1 MTMKTTSRKRS
12 RFRREDGQSIVEF
25 AFIMPFLVLLL
36 VAIWQFGLAFRNYL
50 SITDAARVGARKA
63 AVSRTVSGGPCQA
76 ARDAI
81 QATVSTTQWSVI
93 STRITCTPSTPGGT
107 GTSFTISINYP
118 VTIGLPQ
125 IFGLPRIAV
134 SGTMTAAATERLE

>member
-1 MTMKTTSRKRS
+1 MTIRRRMTLQ
-12 RFRREDGQSIVEF
+12 REDGQSVVEF
-25 AFIMPFLVLLL
+25 AFMMPFLILLL

-63 AVSRTVSGGPCQA
+63 AVSRTASGGPCQA

-81 QATVSTTQWSVI
+81 QATVSSTQWSTI
-93 STRITCTPSTPGGT
+93 SSRITCTPATPGGV

-118 VTIGLPQ
+118 VSIGLPQ
-125 IFGLPRIAV
+125 IFGLPRINV
-134 SGTMTAAATERLE
+134 SGSMTASATERLE

>member
-1 MTMKTTSRKRS
+1 MTIRRRMTLQ
-12 RFRREDGQSIVEF
+12 REDGQSVVEF
-25 AFIMPFLVLLL
+25 AFMMPFLILLL

-50 SITDAARVGARKA
+50 AITDAARVGARKA
-63 AVSRTVSGGPCQA
+63 AVSRTVSGGPCQV

-81 QATVSTTQWSVI
+81 QATVSSTQWSVI
-93 STRITCTPSTPGGT
+93 SSRITCTPATPGGV

-118 VTIGLPQ
+118 VSIGLPQ

-134 SGTMTAAATERLE
+134 SGTMTASATERLE

>member
-1 MTMKTTSRKRS
+1 MTMTIRRRMTLQ
-12 RFRREDGQSIVEF
+12 REDGQSVVEF
-25 AFIMPFLVLLL
+25 AFMMPFLILLL

-63 AVSRTVSGGPCQA
+63 AVSRTASGGPCQA

-81 QATVSTTQWSVI
+81 QATVSSTQWSTI
-93 STRITCTPSTPGGT
+93 SSRITCTPGTPGGV

-118 VTIGLPQ
+118 VSIGLPQ
-125 IFGLPRIAV
+125 IFGLPRINV
-134 SGTMTAAATERLE
+134 SGSMTASATERLE

>member
-1 MTMKTTSRKRS
+1 MTIRRRMTLQ
-12 RFRREDGQSIVEF
+12 REDGQSVVEF
-25 AFIMPFLVLLL
+25 AFMMPFLILLL

-50 SITDAARVGARKA
+50 AITDAARVGARKA

-81 QATVSTTQWSVI
+81 QATVSSTQWSVI
-93 STRITCTPSTPGGT
+93 SSRITCTPATPGGV

-118 VTIGLPQ
+118 VSIGLPQ

-134 SGTMTAAATERLE
+134 SGTMTASATERLE

>member
-1 MTMKTTSRKRS
+1 MTIRRRMTLQ
-12 RFRREDGQSIVEF
+12 REDGQSVVEF
-25 AFIMPFLVLLL
+25 AFMMPFLILLL

-50 SITDAARVGARKA
+50 AITDAARVGARKA

-81 QATVSTTQWSVI
+81 QATVSSTQWTVI
-93 STRITCTPSTPGGT
+93 SSRITCTPATPGGV

-118 VTIGLPQ
+118 VSIGLPQ

-134 SGTMTAAATERLE
+134 SGTMTASATERLE

>member
-1 MTMKTTSRKRS
+1 MTMKITTRKRS
-12 RFRREDGQSIVEF
+12 PFAREDGQSIVEF

-36 VAIWQFGLAFRNYL
+36 VAIWQFGLAFRDYL
-50 SITDAARVGARKA
+50 AITDAARVGARKA

-76 ARDAI
+76 AKDAI

-93 STRITCTPSTPGGT
+93 SSRITCTPATPGTVGS
-107 GTSFTISINYP
+107 SFKISITYP
-118 VTIGLPQ
+118 VSIGLPQ

-134 SGTMTAAATERLE
+134 SGTMTADATERLE

>member
-1 MTMKTTSRKRS
+1 MTKIMMRKRTI
-12 RFRREDGQSIVEF
+12 FAREDGQSVVEF

-63 AVSRTVSGGPCQA
+63 AVSRTVTGGPCQA

-81 QATVSTTQWSVI
+81 QATVSSTQWGVI
-93 STRITCTPSTPGGT
+93 STRITCTPATPGGV
-107 GTSFTISINYP
+107 GTSFTVSINYP
-118 VTIGLPQ
+118 VSIGLPQ

-134 SGTMTAAATERLE
+134 TGTMNAAATERLE

>member
-1 MTMKTTSRKRS
+1 MTIRRRMTL
-12 RFRREDGQSIVEF
+12 RREDGQSVVEF
-25 AFIMPFLVLLL
+25 AFMMPFLILLL

-50 SITDAARVGARKA
+50 AITDAARVGARKA

-81 QATVSTTQWSVI
+81 QATVSSTQWSVI
-93 STRITCTPSTPGGT
+93 SSRITCTPATPGGV

-118 VTIGLPQ
+118 VSIGLPQ

-134 SGTMTAAATERLE
+134 SGTMTASATERLE

>member
-1 MTMKTTSRKRS
+1 MTMTKLRRLQLQ
-12 RFRREDGQSIVEF
+12 REDGQSIVEF

-63 AVSRTVSGGPCQA
+63 AVSRTASGGTCQA

-81 QATVSTTQWSVI
+81 QATVSSTQWGVI
-93 STRITCTPSTPGGT
+93 SSRITCTPATPGAVGS
-107 GTSFTISINYP
+107 SFTIGINYP
-118 VTIGLPQ
+118 VSIGLPQ
-125 IFGLPRIAV
+125 IFGLPRIAL
-134 SGTMTAAATERLE
+134 SGTMTATATERLE

>member
-1 MTMKTTSRKRS
+1 MTMKMTSRKRS
-12 RFRREDGQSIVEF
+12 RFAREDGQSIVEF

-36 VAIWQFGLAFRNYL
+36 VAICQFGLAFRNYL
-50 SITDAARVGARKA
+50 AITDAARVGARKA
-63 AVSRTVSGGPCQA
+63 AVSRTLTGGPCQA

-81 QATVSTTQWSVI
+81 QATVSSTQWSVV
-93 STRITCTPSTPGGT
+93 SSRITCTPSTPGAT